1 VPADRNP
8 NPTELLRAWGDGDA
22 AALEQLVPLVHDEL
36 RRLAQ
41 RYMNR
46 ERAGHTLQPTAL
58 VNELYLKLV
67 NFKAVRWQ
75 NRAHFFAMAARLMR
89 RILVDMA
96 RARKNQKRGGGV
108 PKESIDDAVMLAA
121 EVTVDVIALDD
132 AMQELER
139 HHPRKCRVVELRFFA
154 GLTVEEAAVALDVS
168 TDSIKRDWRF
178 AKLWLL
184 RELNEGQRP
193 G

>member
-1 VPADRNP
+1 MPGER
-8 NPTELLRAWGDGDA
+8 NPTELLRAWGEGDA

-36 RRLAQ
+36 RRLAE

-58 VNELYLKLV
+58 VNELYLKLIDV
-67 NFKAVRWQ
+67 KAIRWQ
-75 NRAHFFAMAARLMR
+75 NRAHFFAMAARFMR

-108 PKESIDDAVMLAA
+108 VMES
-121 EVTVDVIALDD
+121 LDD
-132 AMQELER
+132 AALLAPAVTLDVVALDEAMQKLER
-139 HHPRKCRVVELRFFA
+139 QHPRKCRVVELRFFG
-154 GLTVEEAAVALDVS
+154 GLTIEEAAVALDVS
-168 TDSIKRDWRF
+168 PDSIKRDWRV

-184 RELNEGQRP
+184 RELSEGQRP